1 MAKKPERVPSLRR
14 RLLTRLLVPLGA
26 LAVGLGVGGSA
37 LIHGFVQSTH
47 DRLLAGSTLAIAER
61 LAVDDDN
68 GEVTVDLPAVAF
80 GMLESQARDSIYYN
94 VAHEGGV
101 ITGYL
106 DLPLP
111 DISKMPTNVTVFRED
126 RLLPFPLADGLT
138 VWGAAHLEPAG
149 TRSFLDGF
157 AVDRGGVHIGL
168 FHGSERSAMSAE
180 DASKVPHAPF
190 TAAQVPAAGL
200 HFALVGH
207 LHTPSD
213 GSFHAYPGNPE
224 PLSFGE
230 TGQRGALVVDVDAAG
245 GVRTTRHV
253 IARTDVVDVDLDVTG
268 LGHSGAIRAAVVEL
282 LGGCRGVAR
291 LRVRG
296 DLDPGIDLDPGSWR
310 SMLPGL
316 DGLVVRTDG
325 VHEAYDVDAL
335 AGEQTVRGEF
345 VCDVVAAVADPVLRR
360 RILTTGLRALDG
372 RDDLAV
378 L

>member
-1 MAKKPERVPSLRR
+1 MRLVHIADVHVDAPFAWAGADGGSLRR
-14 RLLTRLLVPLGA
+14 QALRDTLVSAVDLASAEGA
-26 LAVGLGVGGSA
+26 EALCVAGDLFEHERVTEDTARFLADLFGSA
-37 LIHGFVQSTH
+37 APMRV
-47 DRLLAGSTLAIAER
+47 LLAPGNH
-61 LAVDDDN
+61 DWY
-68 GEVTVDLPAVAF
+68 GPA
-80 GMLESQARDSIYYN
+80 SIYHRTSWP
-94 VAHEGGV
+94 A
-101 ITGYL
+101 
-106 DLPLP
+106 
-111 DISKMPTNVTVFRED
+111 NVTVFRED
-126 RLLPFPLADGLT
+126 RLRPIALADGLT
-138 VWGAAHLEPAG
+138 VWGAAHLAPAG
-149 TRSFLDGF
+149 TRGFLDGF

-190 TAAQVPAAGL
+190 TAAQVSAAGL

-207 LHTPSD
+207 LHRPSD
-213 GSFHAYPGNPE
+213 GRFHAYPGNPE

-230 TGQRGALVVDVDAAG
+230 TGQRGALVVDVD
-245 GVRTTRHV
+245 
-253 IARTDVVDVDLDVTG
+253 LDVTG
-268 LGHSGAIRAAVVEL
+268 LDHSGAVRAAVIEV

-291 LRVRG
+291 LRVHG
-296 DLDPGIDLDPGSWR
+296 DLDPGIDLDPRAWR
-310 SMLPGL
+310 AALPGL

-345 VCDVVAAVADPVLRR
+345 VRDVVAAVADPDLRR

>member
-1 MAKKPERVPSLRR
+1 MRLVHVADVHVDAPFAWAGAEGGSLRR
-14 RLLTRLLVPLGA
+14 QALRDTLVSAVDLASAEGA
-26 LAVGLGVGGSA
+26 EALCVAGDLFEHERVTEDTARFLADLFGSA
-37 LIHGFVQSTH
+37 TPMPV
-47 DRLLAGSTLAIAER
+47 LLAPGNH
-61 LAVDDDN
+61 DWY
-68 GEVTVDLPAVAF
+68 GPA
-80 GMLESQARDSIYYN
+80 SIYHRTSWP
-94 VAHEGGV
+94 A
-101 ITGYL
+101 
-106 DLPLP
+106 
-111 DISKMPTNVTVFRED
+111 NVTVFRED

-138 VWGAAHLEPAG
+138 VWGAAHLAPAG

-253 IARTDVVDVDLDVTG
+253 IARTEVVDVDLDVTG
-268 LGHSGAIRAAVVEL
+268 LDHSGAVRAAVIEV

-291 LRVRG
+291 LRVHG
-296 DLDPGIDLDPGSWR
+296 DLDPGIDLDPRAWR
-310 SMLPGL
+310 AALPGI

-345 VCDVVAAVADPVLRR
+345 VRDVVAAVADPDLRR